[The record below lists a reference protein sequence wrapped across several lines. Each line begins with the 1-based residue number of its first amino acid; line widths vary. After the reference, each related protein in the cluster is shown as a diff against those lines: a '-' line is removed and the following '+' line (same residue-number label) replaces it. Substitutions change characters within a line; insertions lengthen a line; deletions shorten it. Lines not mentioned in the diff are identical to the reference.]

1 MLAMFICPIFTRKK
15 TCFVVDVFNHDDIP

>member
-1 MLAMFICPIFTRKK
+1 MFIWPISTRKE

>member
-1 MLAMFICPIFTRKK
+1 LACNVYLPNFHKEK